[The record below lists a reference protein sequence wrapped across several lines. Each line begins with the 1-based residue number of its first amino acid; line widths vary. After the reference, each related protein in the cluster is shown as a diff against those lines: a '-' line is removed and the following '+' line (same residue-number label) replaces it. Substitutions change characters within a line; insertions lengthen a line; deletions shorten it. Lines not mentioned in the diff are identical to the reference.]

1 MAVQLPGVF
10 LARMKELL
18 GSEYDAFAATYQDA
32 PYAGLR
38 VNTLKITPEAL
49 LERITFAGE
58 PIPWCGTGYY
68 TEEGAR
74 PGKHPY
80 YHAGLYYIQEPSA
93 MAPVELLDVRPGHKV
108 LDLCAAPGGKS
119 TQIAAKLKGQGLLI
133 SNDLHPERTKA
144 LAKNLELYGVRNGIV
159 LNEKPERIADAFP
172 GFFDRILI
180 DAPCSGEGMFRK
192 DEDMTKQ
199 WEPQTPE
206 KYADMQRDILREA
219 ARALKP
225 GGLLVYST
233 CTFAVEE
240 NEGSIAAF
248 LAAHPDFAPV
258 PIGDGNGSFAAGFGD
273 LPEAARL
280 WPHKVK
286 GEGHFM
292 AVLRRSGG
300 VDAAG
305 GELGGS
311 MEGAAGGNVS
321 GSVGTA
327 GSERSGSREG
337 AAGREFS
344 SGTADF
350 AGRELSG
357 SMADDAGRANRG
369 IAQSAAAKDTAR
381 KGRGEAGREAV
392 LAAAPRG
399 KGGKYAAGPKAAS
412 GKAGDG
418 RSAKGGRAGASAGG
432 WAGDGAPRGKGSRGA
447 GAASGGG
454 EAEALAAFAAFAQE
468 QLSRQP
474 EGHPVWYGDHLYLSP
489 LPKDAL
495 NGLKTVRPGWYMG
508 QARGGRF
515 MPGHPLA
522 TALRMDESRR
532 SLSLAS
538 GEREAVSYL
547 KGETLNIAEERLQ
560 LQEGVAAK
568 GYCLVCIDGYSVGWG
583 KWQDGMLK
591 NEYPAGWRWT

>member
-18 GSEYDAFAATYQDA
+18 GSEYDAFAATYQEA

-119 TQIAAKLKGQGLLI
+119 TQIAAKLKGQGLLV

-172 GFFDRILI
+172 EFFDRILI

-248 LAAHPDFAPV
+248 LAAHPDFAPM
-258 PIGDGNGSFAAGFGD
+258 PIGNGHGSFAPGFGD

-292 AVLRRSGG
+292 ALLRRSGG
-300 VDAAG
+300 VEAAG
-305 GELGGS
+305 MGG
-311 MEGAAGGNVS
+311 AG
-321 GSVGTA
+321 T
-327 GSERSGSREG
+327 
-337 AAGREFS
+337 
-344 SGTADF
+344 
-350 AGRELSG
+350 
-357 SMADDAGRANRG
+357 ANRG
-369 IAQSAAAKDTAR
+369 ISESDAAKGTTR
-381 KGRGEAGREAV
+381 VGRGEAGREAV

-399 KGGKYAAGPKAAS
+399 KGGKYAAAPKAAS
-412 GKAGDG
+412 GKAGEG

-432 WAGDGAPRGKGSRGA
+432 WAGDGGAPRGKGGRGA

-454 EAEALAAFAAFAQE
+454 EPEALAAFAAFAQE
-468 QLSRQP
+468 QLGWQP
-474 EGHPVWYGDHLYLSP
+474 EGYPVWYGDHLYLSP

-508 QARGGRF
+508 QVRSGRF
-515 MPGHPLA
+515 IPGHPLA

-538 GEREAVSYL
+538 GDREAVSYL
-547 KGETLNIAEERLQ
+547 KGETLNIAEDRLQ
-560 LQEGVAAK
+560 LQEGAAAK

-583 KWQDGMLK
+583 KWQDAMLK